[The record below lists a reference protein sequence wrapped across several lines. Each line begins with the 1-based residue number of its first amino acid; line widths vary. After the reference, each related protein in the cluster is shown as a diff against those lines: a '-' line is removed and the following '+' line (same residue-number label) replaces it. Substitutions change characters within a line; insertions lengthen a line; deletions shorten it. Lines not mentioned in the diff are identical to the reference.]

1 MSRTSTITR
10 NVNITL
16 SGEMWGKIVN
26 AFSAW
31 AESTQTTSLL
41 ALQLKM
47 ATDSL
52 QAAMDLDPNERVSE
66 MALSQELQDLKAQ
79 VAASVTVMHSA
90 EQLIAGFTARLDAI
104 AAAKDAEIRDQVL
117 ELSAELNREKTELAA
132 AIEANTNPTP
142 PSPPAP
148 PSLEDTTPPA

>member
-1 MSRTSTITR
+1 
-10 NVNITL
+10 
-16 SGEMWGKIVN
+16 MWGKIVN

-31 AESTQTTSLL
+31 AEGAQTLSLL
-41 ALQLKM
+41 KSELNAATLALEKAMEPYADESAECIQQERTSTM
-47 ATDSL
+47 AI
-52 QAAMDLDPNERVSE
+52 
-66 MALSQELQDLKAQ
+66 SQELQDLKDQ

-104 AAAKDAEIRDQVL
+104 AAAKDAEIRDQVI

-142 PSPPAP
+142 APPA

>member
-31 AESTQTTSLL
+31 SESTQTTSLL

-52 QAAMDLDPNERVSE
+52 QAAMDLEPNERVSE